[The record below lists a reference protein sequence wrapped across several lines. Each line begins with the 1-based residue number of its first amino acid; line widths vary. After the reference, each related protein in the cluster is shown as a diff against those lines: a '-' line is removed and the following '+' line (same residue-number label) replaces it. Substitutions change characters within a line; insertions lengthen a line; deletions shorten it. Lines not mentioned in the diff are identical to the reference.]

1 MSLEIEEDEDEFRVI
16 YNNKMMHFPKHLYY
30 SEQDMWARV
39 GGFSGV
45 ATVGLTDYPMTL
57 LREITSLEI
66 KVDPETVV
74 SPMEEIG
81 FIKSNKTELKLFP
94 PVSGKII
101 AINSKVKDEP
111 DAVRDNYERGW
122 LFKIHPIELDS
133 ELRDLTINAKY
144 YVKVL
149 QERLQK
155 EQ

>member
-1 MSLEIEEDEDEFRVI
+1 MSFEVEEDEDEFRVN
-16 YNNKMMHFPKHLYY
+16 YKNKVMHFPKHLYY

-39 GGFSGV
+39 GELSGV

-57 LREITSLEI
+57 LKEITSLKI

-81 FIKSNKTELKLFP
+81 FIKSSKTELKLFP
-94 PVSGKII
+94 PVSGTII

-111 DAVRDNYERGW
+111 ETVRDNYERGW
-122 LFKIHPIELDS
+122 LFKINPNELDS

-144 YVKVL
+144 YIKVL

-155 EQ
+155 E